1 MFSTNFKFA
10 PLLTSWKPLCLSLN
24 GGETLLPI
32 MIHNL
37 RHAKML
43 QCHADESFEGETTFQ
58 LRNSSLDVIL
68 IAISINITG
77 KLILLSD

>member
-1 MFSTNFKFA
+1 
-10 PLLTSWKPLCLSLN
+10 
-24 GGETLLPI
+24 
-32 MIHNL
+32 
-37 RHAKML
+37 ML

>member
-1 MFSTNFKFA
+1 
-10 PLLTSWKPLCLSLN
+10 
-24 GGETLLPI
+24 